1 MSPLLALR
9 KGNDAHTFLAATSAQ
24 TAKASKTL
32 SLPTLAANTDPFGSS
47 PCNFIVNASSE
58 CLSMCVF
65 KYHDCML
72 KLLRCVSSYCIY
84 QSYIARWWSIMSKL
98 FYNIKDVLLC
108 IYMCASAWF
117 VHSFNHMSLSH
128 LGTARPSFLVH
139 RHRGEK
145 ARQGRWND
153 GDLVCVRTTYQ
164 QWFLHSQHVLVTFDV
179 CYDMCLWRRER

>member
-32 SLPTLAANTDPFGSS
+32 SLPTQAANTDPFGSS

-58 CLSMCVF
+58 CLSMCVCVF

-98 FYNIKDVLLC
+98 FFIISKTYYCVFICVPLLGLC
-108 IYMCASAWF
+108 T
-117 VHSFNHMSLSH
+117 LSTTCLYH
-128 LGTARPSFLVH
+128 TLAQ
-139 RHRGEK
+139 
-145 ARQGRWND
+145 QGLLSSYIDIVGKKLDRADEMMETWSVY
-153 GDLVCVRTTYQ
+153 G
-164 QWFLHSQHVLVTFDV
+164 
-179 CYDMCLWRRER
+179 RRISSGSYIHNTC